1 MRYRDERPRRI
12 VWGGVLGSIAG
23 ALALILSV
31 GGGPPP
37 TSAQAE
43 DVASRCNA
51 EATQPAQIS
60 CFIDAA
66 QAADNPGLCDA
77 AEDAAVRFNCIALY
91 AERSGNAAP
100 CARIE
105 VSDNETQALRDACI
119 SGVAAANR
127 DPALCQAAILP
138 VMRDACYMT
147 LVVQFDAD
155 PALCAKIRNEKL
167 LAACTEE

>member
-1 MRYRDERPRRI
+1 MRRPVLSTLERRAAPNDLRA
-12 VWGGVLGSIAG
+12 VAC
-23 ALALILSV
+23 ALALGCAGSV
-31 GGGPPP
+31 EPSSEPQPEAPP
-37 TSAQAE
+37 
-43 DVASRCNA
+43 